1 MYRCVL
7 VKSYVFS
14 FCIRV
19 MVILL
24 GVYEFRCCF
33 RDFLLNV
40 VLVLNV
46 FFFLRNIENRYRV
59 NIDNLLL
66 SCKEQFI
73 YIFIQLIGGLIYMLN
88 MSILFNINKMC
99 NVNEFNSFCGIKSF
113 NDSCILQ

>member
-24 GVYEFRCCF
+24 GVYEFRCCL

-46 FFFLRNIENRYRV
+46 FFFFEKY
-59 NIDNLLL
+59 
-66 SCKEQFI
+66 
-73 YIFIQLIGGLIYMLN
+73 
-88 MSILFNINKMC
+88 
-99 NVNEFNSFCGIKSF
+99 
-113 NDSCILQ
+113 